1 MQVLICVILAYNCE
15 GTWDRF
21 QPSFLFL
28 PLEFF
33 FSRWVCYFLKIN
45 HSSDHVIQCVSLLTV
60 NSHKSAVIFEKW
72 GLNLEYKFTNPSSD
86 QTFFFWFLVWETI
99 QGIYCTSAVALWP
112 KICHFHL
119 LLDFFMCVIFT
130 FSRTLLFVA
139 FFSPRKLDICS
150 LNKR

>member
-86 QTFFFWFLVWETI
+86 QTFFFLVF
-99 QGIYCTSAVALWP
+99 GLGNYPGYLLYKCSGLMAKNLPFPPAVG
-112 KICHFHL
+112 
-119 LLDFFMCVIFT
+119 FFYVHNFYIFT
-130 FSRTLLFVA
+130 DPAVCRI
-139 FFSPRKLDICS
+139 FFP
-150 LNKR
+150 